1 MNTIKFLNGNGDFEE
16 KNVYNIKEVSEI
28 LGISTTTVK
37 KIIQKG
43 EIKVVQFPT
52 KKLKYIEQEELIRF
66 QNKIRGE

>member
-1 MNTIKFLNGNGDFEE
+1 MNTIKFLNNNGDFEE
-16 KNVYNIKEVSEI
+16 KNVYNIREVSEI

-43 EIKVVQFPT
+43 EIKVIRLGKRV
-52 KKLKYIEQEELIRF
+52 KYIEQEELISF